1 MFYVL
6 RLYNNKNIQ
15 CLNIMDDFE
24 VSNLNESR
32 NEWCGRLVSIFT
44 PLIIEG
50 IQSIFNEAW
59 KVCLETEEPGKYLMS
74 FQNMLSAIPKWN
86 AVTIEEE
93 RKRIIDRSG
102 CGYLEDLITCVHI
115 IQMKILTCIR
125 VGNKQKKIDV
135 SIPNIDTFLHKLYIH
150 VARACYKNVYLFERN
165 ISALT
170 VQRNN
175 RELECIVQECIIKT
189 IRESIPTEEIIKA
202 YMDEGVEQEEEVII
216 EDVKEETEDENTNT
230 EEEKEKEKEK
240 ENKDAIVLEDETP
253 PPQVPTI
260 QNTNEDPIVTK
271 LTFND
276 YDSIL
281 DSDTGTV
288 SDVNAPKSIERLEEI
303 SNERAIQRKLEEEDD
318 IDDKIKIHTDNIDL
332 GEMDIMN
339 IGGNNSTPGEDVNLE
354 DVVEIL
360 A

>member
-1 MFYVL
+1 
-6 RLYNNKNIQ
+6 
-15 CLNIMDDFE
+15 MDDFE

-44 PLIIEG
+44 PLVIEG
-50 IQSIFNEAW
+50 IQSIFNESW
-59 KVCLETEEPGKYLMS
+59 KVCLETEEMGKYLMS

-86 AVTIEEE
+86 AVTVEEE
-93 RKRIIDRSG
+93 RKRIIERSG
-102 CGYLEDLITCVHI
+102 CNYLEDLITCVHI

-150 VARACYKNVYLFERN
+150 VARSCYKNVYLFERN

-170 VQRNN
+170 IQKNN

-202 YMDEGVEQEEEVII
+202 YMDEGVEQEEEII
-216 EDVKEETEDENTNT
+216 VEDVKEDDEKKDDEKK
-230 EEEKEKEKEK
+230 EES
-240 ENKDAIVLEDETP
+240 ILEDEEP

-260 QNTNEDPIVTK
+260 QNKNDEPIVTK

-276 YDSIL
+276 YDSVL
-281 DSDTGTV
+281 DSETGKV
-288 SDVNAPKSIERLEEI
+288 SDVNAPKTIERLEEI
-303 SNERAIQRKLEEEDD
+303 SSERAIQRKLEEEEDD
-318 IDDKIKIHTDNIDL
+318 LDDKIKIHTDSIDL
-332 GEMDIMN
+332 GEMDIMEIDKKTSGSN
-339 IGGNNSTPGEDVNLE
+339 EAVPLN

>member
-230 EEEKEKEKEK
+230 EDEKEK

-288 SDVNAPKSIERLEEI
+288 SDINAPKSIERLEEI

>member
-1 MFYVL
+1 
-6 RLYNNKNIQ
+6 
-15 CLNIMDDFE
+15 MDDFE

-44 PLIIEG
+44 PLVIEG

-59 KVCLETEEPGKYLMS
+59 KICLDTEEPGKYLMT

-86 AVTIEEE
+86 TVTVEQE
-93 RKRIIDRSG
+93 RKRIVDRSG
-102 CGYLEDLITCVHI
+102 CGYLEDLITCVHV

-175 RELECIVQECIIKT
+175 RELECIVQECIMKT

-216 EDVKEETEDENTNT
+216 EDVDDEIKEED
-230 EEEKEKEKEK
+230 KDV
-240 ENKDAIVLEDETP
+240 NKNAIVLDDETP

-260 QNTNEDPIVTK
+260 QNINEDPIVTK

-276 YDSIL
+276 YDSIM
-281 DSDTGTV
+281 DIDTGKV
-288 SDVNAPKSIERLEEI
+288 SDVNAPKTVERLKEI
-303 SNERAIQRKLEEEDD
+303 SYERSIQRKLEEEDD
-318 IDDKIKIHTDNIDL
+318 IDDKIKIHTDNINL
-332 GEMDIMN
+332 GEMDVVN
-339 IGGNNSTPGEDVNLE
+339 IGKYGSTPDELVSLD

-360 A
+360 D